1 MVVRMP
7 MVGAMGTWIT
17 PGAPNYASLEHS
29 RSSRSR
35 MNDSPRRYHY
45 AFPLHKVR
53 GGWRV
58 EHVIAF
64 ASRGEPDRYSLGLLA
79 RHADAGSITLER
91 ELHDGEMMDAAS
103 LKR

>member
-35 MNDSPRRYHY
+35 MNDPPRRYHY
-45 AFPLHKVR
+45 AFALHKVR
-53 GGWRV
+53 SGWRV

-64 ASRGEPDRYSLGLLA
+64 SRHGEDIRQGVA
-79 RHADAGSITLER
+79 HGWGCGRQGSAFVHLSC
-91 ELHDGEMMDAAS
+91 LH
-103 LKR
+103 